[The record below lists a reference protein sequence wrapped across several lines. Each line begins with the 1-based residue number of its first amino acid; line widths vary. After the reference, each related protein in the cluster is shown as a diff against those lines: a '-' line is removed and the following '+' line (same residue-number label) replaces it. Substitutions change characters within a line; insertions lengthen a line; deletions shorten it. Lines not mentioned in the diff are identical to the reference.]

1 MELLLVV
8 PCVCVIPQYLF
19 CTYIQKEQKVGAP
32 AAAVLMS
39 RKELFNPFDSDEEED
54 DPYRDLIR
62 AADQPAADQ
71 PAADQP
77 ADQSCADITTSTTE
91 QPSTLLPQLSSSQ
104 PSNGDTNKTESGQYQ
119 HMDW

>member
-1 MELLLVV
+1 M
-8 PCVCVIPQYLF
+8 CVIPQYLF
-19 CTYIQKEQKVGAP
+19 CAYLQKSQRAGAP

-39 RKELFNPFDSDEEED
+39 RKELLNPFDSDEEED

-71 PAADQP
+71 PAADKPAADEP
-77 ADQSCADITTSTTE
+77 ADQSCADITANTTE
-91 QPSTLLPQLSSSQ
+91 QPSTLLLQLSSSQ
-104 PSNGDTNKTESGQYQ
+104 PTNSDANNPKSGQYQ